1 MADDQV
7 NILLVDDRPGNLLAL
22 EAVLEDPG
30 YNLVKANSGVTALR
44 HLLDKEFALILL
56 DAQMPAMDGFETARI
71 IREREKTHD
80 IPIIFVT
87 AELGEIDHVGRG
99 YALNAVDYI
108 LKPFDRDIL
117 RTKVAVLAELHR
129 KTAKVRQQ
137 AELLGRSEARL
148 VKLVAERTSELE
160 RTNRQLELQVAERT
174 RAMEK
179 LERTMVELER
189 SNKELEQFAYVAS
202 HDLQEP
208 LRSIS
213 GFLQLLE
220 KRYAGQLG
228 EDADLFIARSL
239 AATHR
244 MKTLI
249 EGLLAYSRV
258 GMRGGSFEPVD
269 CAKVLEQ
276 ALVNLQVGIEESD
289 AAITHDP
296 MPAVVGDSSQLG
308 QLFQNLF
315 NNAIKFK
322 SDRRPEIHV
331 GATRDANPGH
341 WLFSVRDN
349 GIGIP
354 AEHFERIFV
363 IFQRLH
369 SRSEYPGTGIGLSLC
384 KKIVERHNGRIWV
397 ESQPGAGSTFFF
409 TLPAGGDHSP

>member
-7 NILLVDDRPGNLLAL
+7 NVLLVDDRPGNLLAL

-30 YNLVKANSGVTALR
+30 YNLVKANSGAAALR

-56 DAQMPAMDGFETARI
+56 DVQMPVMDGFETARI

-87 AELGEIDHVGRG
+87 AELGAIDHVGRG

-108 LKPFDRDIL
+108 LKPYDRDIL

-148 VKLVAERTSELE
+148 VKL
-160 RTNRQLELQVAERT
+160 VAERT